1 MEVGADMRGDGVL
14 QEETQTIERENDRK
28 EVNESVLRV
37 KKGAGK

>member
-1 MEVGADMRGDGVL
+1 MRGDGVL
-14 QEETQTIERENDRK
+14 QEEKKHTQTIERENDRK

>member
-1 MEVGADMRGDGVL
+1 MECCRKKKTHADNR
-14 QEETQTIERENDRK
+14 ERENDRK